1 MAAFFF
7 RSQNDF
13 GRIRVGDVVLVDPER
28 FPAPGSAVLVWPSL
42 RIAAAEGVPPDS
54 IIGTIAS
61 LYINGRAPA
70 VLAGFFTRDHI
81 LTTDEKE
88 CLGSYRYIRKN
99 KKA

>member
-61 LYINGRAPA
+61 LYINGRSPA
-70 VLAGFFTRDHI
+70 LAGFFTRDHI
-81 LTTDEKE
+81 LTTDAKE
-88 CLGSYRYIRKN
+88 CLEPYRFIRKN
-99 KKA
+99 KEA

>member
-28 FPAPGSAVLVWPSL
+28 FPAPGSAVLVWPSW
-42 RIAAAEGVPPDS
+42 RIAAAESVPPDS

-81 LTTDEKE
+81 LTTDVWEQW
-88 CLGSYRYIRKN
+88 GSQHHFRKN
-99 KKA
+99 